1 MEQVQKETKMI
12 KAFKII
18 LHVAQKLTVKSLSGG
33 GGGGGGNFPGST
45 GAPVIA
51 VYKAAIKTCC
61 GSLM

>member
-1 MEQVQKETKMI
+1 MEQVQKETIMT

-33 GGGGGGNFPGST
+33 GGGGGGNLPGST

>member
-1 MEQVQKETKMI
+1 MEQVQKETKMT

-33 GGGGGGNFPGST
+33 GGGGGGNLPGST